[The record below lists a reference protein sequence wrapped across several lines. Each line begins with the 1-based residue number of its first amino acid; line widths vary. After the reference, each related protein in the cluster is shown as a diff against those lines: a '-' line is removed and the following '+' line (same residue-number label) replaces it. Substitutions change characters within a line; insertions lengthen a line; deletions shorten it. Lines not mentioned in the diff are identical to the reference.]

1 MVKTLRKRRVLEFR
15 REKVT
20 VEVTSVFHEV
30 QKIDTKQNGK
40 KKIIEYLFEKYINLV
55 TNCLVF
61 VLICIPMYFVLC

>member
-15 REKVT
+15 REKVA

-40 KKIIEYLFEKYINLV
+40 KKFIE
-55 TNCLVF
+55 
-61 VLICIPMYFVLC
+61 